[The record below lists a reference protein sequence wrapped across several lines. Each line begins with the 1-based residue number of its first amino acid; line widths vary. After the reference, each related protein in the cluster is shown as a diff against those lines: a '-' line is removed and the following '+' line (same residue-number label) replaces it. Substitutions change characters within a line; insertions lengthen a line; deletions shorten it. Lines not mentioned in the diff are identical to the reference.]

1 MRARDRAPRA
11 GLRSLV
17 GLALFVGAAL
27 PLAAAVEVKLRLPV
41 RARIDLTGKKSLA
54 PAPFLVV
61 TREGGGGSERA
72 GASSL
77 NVQQEFERYLLKVL
91 RRETTLKIL
100 ETGPVDYPSFDL
112 DVLSRDREFWQALGE
127 RSQADLIVAG
137 SLDFDIQ
144 DKSGYRTEEYVSPF
158 DGRIYYRQVL
168 VEQTGF
174 DYDIALMVFDGKSG
188 ERVFFDNFK
197 DFKQFE
203 GETADPLRGMFEN
216 LISLED
222 RIVGVFAQKSIE
234 TSRTLLTD

>member
-1 MRARDRAPRA
+1 MNARR
-11 GLRSLV
+11 LSM
-17 GLALFVGAAL
+17 LAATALLVGAAL

-41 RARIDLTGKKSLA
+41 RARIDLTNKKSLA
-54 PAPFLVV
+54 PAPFIVV
-61 TREGGGGSERA
+61 TREGSGGER
-72 GASSL
+72 GATSSV
-77 NVQQEFERYLLKVL
+77 NVQEEFERYLLKVL
-91 RRETTLKIL
+91 RRETKLKIL

-112 DVLSRDREFWQALGE
+112 EILARNREFWQALGE

-137 SLDFDIQ
+137 SLDFDVQ

-174 DYDIALMVFDGKSG
+174 DYDIALMVFDGKTG

-203 GETADPLRGMFEN
+203 GESADPLRGMFEN
-216 LISLED
+216 LVSLED